1 MNNPRTHN
9 ISPETLFRPDPNP
22 AMGPGKHWGNPK
34 HKTPGKRLLEALAL
48 ALPEMLGIHPY
59 GVISAFKGG
68 YTIKIF
74 KMLSQGSVVLAVW
87 I

>member
-22 AMGPGKHWGNPK
+22 AMGPGK
-34 HKTPGKRLLEALAL
+34 RLPEALAL
-48 ALPEMLGIHPY
+48 GLPEMLGIHPY

-68 YTIKIF
+68 YTIKIL
-74 KMLSQGSVVLAVW
+74 KMLSQGSVVLAV
-87 I
+87 